1 MTIKINVNNFN
12 TAAIEEKV
20 IVTVNNRKVKCIRTI
35 TCENSNGYAT
45 VTVSYRQNLENS
57 AEFFTQ
63 TAKNLDLSIMK
74 SFQMIL
80 DSRELR
86 RNAEAQLKAA

>member
-1 MTIKINVNNFN
+1 MTIKINVTNFN
-12 TAAIEEKV
+12 TAAAEEKV

-35 TCENSNGYAT
+35 TCENVNGYAT
-45 VTVSYRQNLENS
+45 VTVSYRLDTANS

-80 DSRELR
+80 DSRDIR
-86 RNAEAQLKAA
+86 RNAEAQLIAA

>member
-1 MTIKINVNNFN
+1 MTIKINVTDFN
-12 TAAIEEKV
+12 TTTAEEKA
-20 IVTVNNRKVKCIRTI
+20 IVTINNRKVKCIRTI

>member
-12 TAAIEEKV
+12 TAASEEKV
-20 IVTVNNRKVKCIRTI
+20 IVTVNSRKVKCIRTI
-35 TCENSNGYAT
+35 TCENANGYAT

-57 AEFFTQ
+57 TEFFSQ
-63 TAKNLDLSIMK
+63 TAKDLDLSIMK

-80 DSRELR
+80 DSREIR
-86 RNAEAQLKAA
+86 KNAEAQLKAA

>member
-1 MTIKINVNNFN
+1 MTIKINVTDFN
-12 TAAIEEKV
+12 TAAAEEKV

-35 TCENSNGYAT
+35 TCENINGYAT
-45 VTVSYRQNLENS
+45 VTVSYRIDAANS
-57 AEFFTQ
+57 PEFFTQ

-80 DSRELR
+80 DSRDIR

>member
-35 TCENSNGYAT
+35 TCENVNGYAT
-45 VTVSYRQNLENS
+45 ITVSYRQNLENS

-63 TAKNLDLSIMK
+63 TAKKLDLSIMK

-80 DSRELR
+80 DSRDIR